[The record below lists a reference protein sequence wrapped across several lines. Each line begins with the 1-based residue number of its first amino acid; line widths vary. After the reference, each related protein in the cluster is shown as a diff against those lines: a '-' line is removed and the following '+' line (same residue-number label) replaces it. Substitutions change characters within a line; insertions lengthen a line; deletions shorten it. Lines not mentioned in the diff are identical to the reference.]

1 MLNVDETSVGY
12 TMKLRLGNVVAPAV
26 AKVSK
31 QDRRGA
37 WTYLSLICNSTD
49 VQGKLPHYLIGS
61 KTRLT
66 RKLLRAQKAL
76 PPTRLKIIAQKSAWT
91 SAANLVQLLR
101 DIGEV
106 LKLYPGKQG
115 ILLLDCAPSHLPKE
129 VMQAAKRQK
138 VQLVYIPAQC
148 TDVLQPLDICAFAG
162 FKAFLRARH
171 EGLKATSQHGLVNP
185 LAWIWELMQCP
196 REFFAQKAWRSSF
209 AAVGCTNPPDP
220 QVLHRE
226 LRELMDFPVSF
237 PEGVKPTRRSPCI
250 SPAVQWGG
258 LSSAGGHCDQFDVAG
273 GRPSLCGYVDGDDQT
288 YIRIVYRYN
297 IYYLPGC

>member
-1 MLNVDETSVGY
+1 MHRISLKGPIFWSQFSGLFCRPLLLHPFGCVGVVSTPHALSCKVNAFWRHLRYLYQKFADRDILMLNVDETSVGY
-12 TMKLRLGNVVAPAV
+12 TMKPRLGNVVAPAV

-115 ILLLDCAPSHLPKE
+115 ILLLDCAP
-129 VMQAAKRQK
+129 R
-138 VQLVYIPAQC
+138 
-148 TDVLQPLDICAFAG
+148 
-162 FKAFLRARH
+162 
-171 EGLKATSQHGLVNP
+171 P
-185 LAWIWELMQCP
+185 LA
-196 REFFAQKAWRSSF
+196 K
-209 AAVGCTNPPDP
+209 
-220 QVLHRE
+220 
-226 LRELMDFPVSF
+226 
-237 PEGVKPTRRSPCI
+237 
-250 SPAVQWGG
+250 
-258 LSSAGGHCDQFDVAG
+258 GGHASGKEAEGAAG
-273 GRPSLCGYVDGDDQT
+273 LHTGAMH
-288 YIRIVYRYN
+288 
-297 IYYLPGC
+297 

>member
-12 TMKLRLGNVVAPAV
+12 TMKPRLGNVVAPAV

-49 VQGKLPHYLIGS
+49 GEGKLPHYLIGS

-138 VQLVYIPAQC
+138 VQLAYIPAQC

-237 PEGVKPTRRSPCI
+237 PEGVKPTREE
-250 SPAVQWGG
+250 VQCLWPE
-258 LSSAGGHCDQFDVAG
+258 
-273 GRPSLCGYVDGDDQT
+273 R
-288 YIRIVYRYN
+288 RRMVYAYKA
-297 IYYLPGC
+297 LF